1 MVDSVTVPNI
11 VRFNVT
17 VTHSNISYGSA
28 HNVKVHDGSTQF
40 SVYWGIESVGLAIN
54 DPNLQIVG
62 DKIMTLSRTRLGI
75 YSVSYNSPS
84 NSHSTCR
91 TVDIAPQGF
100 WFGFGTVDK
109 L

>member
-40 SVYWGIESVGLAIN
+40 SVYWGIESVGLTIS

-62 DKIMTLSRTRLGI
+62 DKIMTLSQTRLGM
-75 YSVSYNSPS
+75 YSVFYNCIVWC
-84 NSHSTCR
+84 HSS
-91 TVDIAPQGF
+91 VM
-100 WFGFGTVDK
+100 
-109 L
+109 